1 VPARGAAFLQV
12 RGLRCAGFLPRQRAR
27 ERPSDRRDGALD
39 ALDEDLFGCF
49 VASFF
54 FFAPPFFRFAVWKM
68 EVVVD
73 SGGEGDW
80 KMEEAAELVVE
91 ARAPGKVILS
101 GEHAVVHGTAAV
113 AAALGLYST
122 ARIRHRP
129 LSPGEALSV
138 SRCSP
143 LCLVFF
149 LPLAAVAAAPVAH
162 IVCCRVLLL
171 FSACI
176 KVFVKRSRS
185 RRRGTM
191 N

>member
-1 VPARGAAFLQV
+1 
-12 RGLRCAGFLPRQRAR
+12 
-27 ERPSDRRDGALD
+27 
-39 ALDEDLFGCF
+39 
-49 VASFF
+49 
-54 FFAPPFFRFAVWKM
+54 M

-129 LSPGEALSV
+129 LSPGEAL
-138 SRCSP
+138 
-143 LCLVFF
+143 CL
-149 LPLAAVAAAPVAH
+149 
-162 IVCCRVLLL
+162 
-171 FSACI
+171 
-176 KVFVKRSRS
+176 
-185 RRRGTM
+185 
-191 N
+191 

>member
-1 VPARGAAFLQV
+1 MWVPARGAAFLQV
-12 RGLRCAGFLPRQRAR
+12 RGLRCTGFLPRQRAR

-39 ALDEDLFGCF
+39 ALDEDLFGFF
-49 VASFF
+49 VAGFF
-54 FFAPPFFRFAVWKM
+54 FFFLVSPPPPPPFFLLAVWKM

-80 KMEEAAELVVE
+80 KMEEGAELVVE

-129 LSPGEALSV
+129 LSPGEAL
-138 SRCSP
+138 
-143 LCLVFF
+143 CL
-149 LPLAAVAAAPVAH
+149 
-162 IVCCRVLLL
+162 
-171 FSACI
+171 
-176 KVFVKRSRS
+176 
-185 RRRGTM
+185 
-191 N
+191 